1 MVDGFSAILFFNFID
16 MLKNIPEI
24 LTPDLLKIL
33 DEMGHGD
40 EIVLADCNFPAASNA
55 NRLITYRGV
64 GVLPVLEGILELFP
78 LDTYVPTPAKVMQ
91 PVKSNEKPPEIWQ
104 SFKSYIQHYHPD
116 FKEFELIERFEFYKH
131 ARNAYA
137 IISTAEK
144 TGYANI
150 ILKKGGV

>member
-1 MVDGFSAILFFNFID
+1 

-40 EIVLADCNFPAASNA
+40 EIVLADANFPAASNA
-55 NRLITYRGV
+55 NKLIVYRGV
-64 GVLPVLEGILELFP
+64 GIVPILEGILKLFP
-78 LDTYVPTPAKVMQ
+78 LDTYVSHPAKLMQ
-91 PVKSNEKPPEIWQ
+91 PVRKDEQSPAIWNDYQ
-104 SFKSYIQHYHPD
+104 QII
-116 FKEFELIERFEFYKH
+116 KEHHTPFTDFELIERFEFYQH

-137 IISTAEK
+137 IVATAEK

>member
-1 MVDGFSAILFFNFID
+1 
-16 MLKNIPEI
+16 MLKIIPEI

-40 EIVLADCNFPAASNA
+40 EIVLADANFPAASNA
-55 NRLITYRGV
+55 NKLVVYRGI
-64 GVLPVLEGILELFP
+64 GVLPVLEGILKLFP

-91 PVKSNEKPPEIWQ
+91 PIKAKEKEPDIWGSYKSLIK
-104 SFKSYIQHYHPD
+104 KYHSD
-116 FKEFELIERFEFYKH
+116 FKEFELIERFEFYEH

-137 IISTAEK
+137 IVSTAEK
-144 TGYANI
+144 TGYANL

>member
-1 MVDGFSAILFFNFID
+1 

-40 EIVLADCNFPAASNA
+40 EIVLADANFPAASNA
-55 NRLITYRGV
+55 NKLIVYRGV
-64 GVLPVLEGILELFP
+64 GIIPILEGILQLFP
-78 LDTYVPTPAKVMQ
+78 LDTFVPTPVKVMQ
-91 PVKSNEKPPEIWQ
+91 PVGKDEPKPAIWDEY
-104 SFKSYIQHYHPD
+104 KTIIKQHYST
-116 FKEFELIERFEFYKH
+116 FTRFELIERFDFYQH

-137 IISTAEK
+137 IVATAEK
-144 TGYANI
+144 TGYANL

>member
-1 MVDGFSAILFFNFID
+1 

-40 EIVLADCNFPAASNA
+40 EIVLADANFPAASNA
-55 NRLITYRGV
+55 NKLIVYRGV
-64 GVLPVLEGILELFP
+64 GIIPILKGILELLP
-78 LDTYVPTPAKVMQ
+78 LDTYVPTPAKLMQ
-91 PVKSNEKPPEIWQ
+91 PVREKEQPPAIWQ
-104 SFKSYIQHYHPD
+104 EYKTIIQEQHSPFND
-116 FKEFELIERFEFYKH
+116 FELIERFDFYQH
-131 ARNAYA
+131 GRNAYA
-137 IISTAEK
+137 IVATAEK

>member
-1 MVDGFSAILFFNFID
+1 

-40 EIVLADCNFPAASNA
+40 EIVLADCNFPAASHTNK
-55 NRLITYRGV
+55 LITYRGV
-64 GVLPVLEGILELFP
+64 GILPILEGILQLFP

-91 PVKSNEKPPEIWQ
+91 PVSPDEGIPEIWNDFRA
-104 SFKSYIQHYHPD
+104 SINKYHP
-116 FKEFELIERFEFYKH
+116 EFEELEQIERFDFYDH
-131 ARNAYA
+131 ARKAYV
-137 IISTAEK
+137 IVSTAEK
-144 TGYANI
+144 TGYANL